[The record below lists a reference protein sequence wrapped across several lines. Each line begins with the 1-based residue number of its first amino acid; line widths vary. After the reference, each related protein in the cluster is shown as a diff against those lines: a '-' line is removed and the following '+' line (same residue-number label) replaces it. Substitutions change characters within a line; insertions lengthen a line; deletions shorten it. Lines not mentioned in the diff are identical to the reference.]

1 MGSEMCIRD
10 SIRSLNHHFHGFT
23 DPKLAEA
30 FHPKSFSG
38 TTRGFSGWIEYGG
51 AQTHEDAGLK
61 TRHDQQ
67 LVFSNPDRHQTLKRS
82 GAPQRRDHRPVPW

>member
-1 MGSEMCIRD
+1 MCIRD
-10 SIRSLNHHFHGFT
+10 RFQPAAGLGLIRGLKLHFHGFT
-23 DPKLAEA
+23 DPQLAEA

-67 LVFSNPDRHQTLKRS
+67 LV
-82 GAPQRRDHRPVPW
+82 